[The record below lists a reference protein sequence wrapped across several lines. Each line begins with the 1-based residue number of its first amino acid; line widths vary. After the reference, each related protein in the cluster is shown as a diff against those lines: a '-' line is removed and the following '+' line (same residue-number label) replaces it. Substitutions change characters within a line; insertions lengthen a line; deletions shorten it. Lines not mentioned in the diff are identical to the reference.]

1 VDNEKKTQMGLD
13 KISFDKYSTSVAL
26 KDGSSLHLRPIE
38 LSDEERLL
46 SLFSRL
52 SKQTI
57 YLRFHHVLTHL
68 SKEEARRFCT
78 VDYNDTFALVVTLGE
93 GTDERII
100 AVGRY
105 ARQPGA
111 TLAQIAFEV
120 EDKYQ
125 GLGIGSHLLDQLA
138 YIARDK
144 GISQFEAEVLAENKD
159 MMNVLIN
166 SGFQLQR
173 QMQGA
178 TYVGVLDLAPTEIV
192 EQKSFEREKVASTA
206 SLRAFLNPRSVA
218 VIGASRTP
226 HTIGNFVFR
235 NLIQQDFR
243 GIVYPVNPNAE
254 AIAAIKAYPT
264 IREISGDVDLAIII
278 VPAEKVQQVVED
290 CARKGV
296 KGVVVL
302 SSGFADIGPDG
313 MERQQR
319 LVNTIRSYGMRML
332 GPNCMGMINTNI
344 KVNLNATFSS
354 VFPPRGNIA
363 FATQSGVLGSAILMF
378 ATSLNTGLSTFV
390 SIGNRADISSNEL
403 LQYWEDDPDTDVVLL
418 YLESFGNPRKFT
430 RIARSITSK
439 KPVVAVTSNWTPRLP
454 RAATSQTAAMA
465 SEQAATEA
473 LFKQAGILRVDTL
486 EDLFNTGSLLAN
498 QPLPAGNRVAI
509 ISNAGGPAMLTAEAC
524 KARGMQ
530 VPTLNDTTQAMLKSV
545 SPARAIVSNP
555 IDLSSEYSISQ
566 YKDVLKLVLNDDS
579 IDIAVVIYIP
589 PISQLSEEFA
599 SIIREMAPL
608 YRHKGKPLVTSF
620 LGLSGARVELGS
632 HEKGFVPSFAF
643 PEATASALARS
654 MEFSQRL
661 KKPAG
666 KIPDFPDIDKKRAE
680 YIIQSA
686 LQKAGTKQCWLDAEA
701 ITGLLD
707 CYGIKFV
714 TLKLAK
720 TPIEAAAAASEI
732 GCPVAVKIL
741 STSVSQKTDVEGVI
755 LDCRSKGEV
764 ENAFIR
770 ISENM
775 DRIGRREAMDG
786 VIIQKMVQGGIE
798 VMVGVTQHPSFG
810 PLIMFG
816 LGGIY
821 VELFKDVIFNL
832 HPLTDIDANEMIRSV
847 KAYQI
852 LDGWRGSKRADIESI
867 EDLLLRISALVENHP
882 QILEMD
888 LNPVKVL
895 PEGDGYLVVDGRVML
910 SADAQDEAQ

>member
-1 VDNEKKTQMGLD
+1 MGLD
-13 KISFDKYSTSVAL
+13 SVSFEKFSTSVAL
-26 KDGSSLHLRPIE
+26 KDGSSLHFRPIQ
-38 LSDEERLL
+38 LSDEGLL
-46 SLFSRL
+46 LDLFGRL

-57 YLRFHHVLTHL
+57 YLRFHHVLNRM

-78 VDYNDTFALVVTLGE
+78 VDYNDTFALVGTLGE
-93 GTDERII
+93 GQELRII

-111 TLAQIAFEV
+111 NRAQIAFEV
-120 EDKYQ
+120 EDRYQ

-159 MMNVLIN
+159 MMNVLTN
-166 SGFQLQR
+166 SGFKMHR
-173 QMQGA
+173 QMQGS
-178 TYVGVLDLAPTEIV
+178 TYVGIMDLAPTDIV
-192 EQKSFEREKVASTA
+192 EQKSFEREQVASIA

-243 GIVYPVNPNAE
+243 GVVYPVNPNAE
-254 AIAAIKAYPT
+254 AIAAIRAYPT
-264 IREISGDVDLAIII
+264 IQHVPGDVDLAIII
-278 VPAEKVQQVVED
+278 VPAEKVQEVVEE

-296 KGVVVL
+296 KGLVIV
-302 SSGFADIGPDG
+302 SSGFADIGSDG
-313 MERQQR
+313 VERQDR
-319 LVNTIRSYGMRML
+319 LLQTIRNYGMRML
-332 GPNCMGMINTNI
+332 GPNCMGMINTNPN
-344 KVNLNATFSS
+344 VNLNATFSS

-378 ATSLNTGLSTFV
+378 ATSLNIGLSTFV

-403 LQYWEDDPDTDVVLL
+403 LQYWEGDPDTDVVLL

-430 RIARSITSK
+430 RTARSITSK
-439 KPVVAVTSNWTPRLP
+439 KPVVAVTSNWTASHPRTV
-454 RAATSQTAAMA
+454 TSQTAAMA
-465 SEQAATEA
+465 TEQAATEA

-498 QPLPAGNRVAI
+498 QPLPAGNRVAV

-530 VPTLNDTTQAMLKSV
+530 VPNFSDKTVSMLKAV
-545 SPARAIVSNP
+545 SPPRAILSNP
-555 IDLSSEYSISQ
+555 IDLSSEYSVSH
-566 YKDVLKLVLNDDS
+566 YRDVLKLVLNDEN
-579 IDIAVVIYIP
+579 IDIAVVLYIP
-589 PISQLSEEFA
+589 PIPQLSEEFA

-608 YRHKGKPLVTSF
+608 YREKGKPLVTSF
-620 LGLSGARVELGS
+620 LGLSGARIELGS
-632 HEKGFVPSFAF
+632 REKGYVPSFAF
-643 PEATASALARS
+643 PESTSSALSRAL
-654 MEFSQRL
+654 EFSQRL
-661 KKPAG
+661 KKPVG
-666 KIPDFPDIDKKRAE
+666 KIPELPDIDKDRANS
-680 YIIQSA
+680 IITSA
-686 LQKAGTKQCWLDAEA
+686 LAGANANQLWLEAEA

-707 CYGIKFV
+707 CYSIKMV
-714 TLKLAK
+714 TLKMAK
-720 TPIEAAAAASEI
+720 TPVEAAAAAEEI

-741 STSVSQKTDVEGVI
+741 SSSIQQKAAVEGVI
-755 LDCRSKGEV
+755 LDCRSQGEV
-764 ENAFIR
+764 ESAFIR
-770 ISENM
+770 ISDNM
-775 DRIGRREAMDG
+775 QTIGRSNEMDG

-832 HPLTDIDANEMIRSV
+832 HPLTDIDAGEMIRSV
-847 KAYQI
+847 KAYQM
-852 LDGWRGSKRADIESI
+852 LEGWRGSKRADIESI
-867 EDLLLRISALVENHP
+867 EDLLLRISAMVENHP
-882 QILEMD
+882 QIVEMD

-895 PEGDGYLVVDGRVML
+895 AEGQGYLVVDGRILVCTET
-910 SADAQDEAQ
+910 QDIKSIR